1 MTCEWCQSNNVQ
13 DTMNTVYWELPDGSR
28 TVEIFDTPSV
38 KCIDCGMEYQ
48 TEALVQEIEDHL
60 FLINTKNLER
70 KLSYADLMSVE
81 KILKKNYF
89 KF

>member
-38 KCIDCGMEYQ
+38 KCNDCGMEYQ

-70 KLSYADLMSVE
+70 KLSYSDLMSVE